1 MLWDFREIK
10 NLPKKNYKLYNYWQC
25 GDNKG
30 LGTVSLSHSG
40 LFGRL
45 LKCVIHDDQ
54 VAELEPEQASCIYWA
69 LKLLRIN

>member
-10 NLPKKNYKLYNYWQC
+10 NIPKKNNKLYNYWQC
-25 GDNKG
+25 RDNKD
-30 LGTVSLSHSG
+30 LGTVSLSHPG

-45 LKCVIHDDQ
+45 LKYVIHDDQ
-54 VAELEPEQASCIYWA
+54 VAKLEPEQASCIYQA